1 MKIVVRT
8 GSVNFS
14 MPVPLGMADIAIKA
28 MPDAA
33 FERLRRKVGPPYDR
47 LVRKAAIS
55 FIFSECR
62 EVFREN
68 KGLEIVHVEG
78 HDGTYVSIKL

>member
-8 GSVNFS
+8 GNVNFS
-14 MPVPLGMADIAIKA
+14 MPVPLGMVDLAIKA
-28 MPDAA
+28 MPEAV
-33 FERLRRKVGPPYDR
+33 FEKMREKSEPPFDR
-47 LVRKAAIS
+47 
-55 FIFSECR
+55 FICKKTVSVIFRECR
-62 EVFREN
+62 DIFKEN